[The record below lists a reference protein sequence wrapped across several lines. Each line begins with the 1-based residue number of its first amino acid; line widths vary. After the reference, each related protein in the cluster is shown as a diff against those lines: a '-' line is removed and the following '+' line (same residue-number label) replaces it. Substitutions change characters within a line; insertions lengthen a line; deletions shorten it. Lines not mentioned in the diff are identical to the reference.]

1 MVDMNFVLLYL
12 IRNFFFSFNVVVGEF
27 LGVFRKLSFSVFE
40 KVGECERLFL
50 RLFNVFVIDIL
61 FFIIRRFFVLDGEFR
76 RLVSLQDF
84 FLLKFILIEILYFF
98 FFLKVEFNLNQ
109 KVFSYGSFFEVV
121 FLSFR
126 GMFKVRFVCVFMLFS
141 LS

>member
-1 MVDMNFVLLYL
+1 MIFLFKRYCLMVDMNFVLLYL

-76 RLVSLQDF
+76 RLVSL
-84 FLLKFILIEILYFF
+84 
-98 FFLKVEFNLNQ
+98 
-109 KVFSYGSFFEVV
+109 
-121 FLSFR
+121 
-126 GMFKVRFVCVFMLFS
+126 
-141 LS
+141 